1 MRNMRMQTVHRKR
14 VTVNGVNSKHEV
26 NSYQFPF
33 IHVVKGMF

>member
-1 MRNMRMQTVHRKR
+1 MAKR

-26 NSYQFPF
+26 NSYQLSF